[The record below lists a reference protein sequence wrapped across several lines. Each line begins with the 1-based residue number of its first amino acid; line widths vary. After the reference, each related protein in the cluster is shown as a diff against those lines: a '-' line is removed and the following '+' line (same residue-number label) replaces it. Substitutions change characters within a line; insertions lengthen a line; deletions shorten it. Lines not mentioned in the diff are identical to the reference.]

1 MWYNV
6 FSINGEI
13 GVFKFLGKKFKELFK
28 GKVDEEQLEK
38 LEQLF
43 YEADLGA
50 QASSDLTD
58 FVRSLYKKNSKITAD
73 EIIQE
78 IKRELLSQLS
88 GIEVP
93 PYEEGKPHIILIVGV
108 NGNGK
113 TTTIAKLANLYR
125 SQGKSVL
132 VGAADTFR
140 AAAIDQLEMWAKR
153 LNIEIV
159 KGKPGGDPAAVA
171 FDAVAAAKSRG
182 IDIVL
187 IDTAGRLH
195 TKNDL
200 MHELQKVHRVAK
212 PHETLLVL
220 DATIGQNGVEQ
231 AATFHKFTPLSGL
244 ILTKIDGTAKGG
256 TAIAIQK
263 KLQLPIRYFGSGEQV
278 SDFAPYD
285 AQTYINNLIT

>member
-1 MWYNV
+1 M
-6 FSINGEI
+6 
-13 GVFKFLGKKFKELFK
+13 FKVLGQKFRELFK
-28 GKVDEEQLEK
+28 GKVDEEQIEK

-50 QASSDLTD
+50 QTSADLTD
-58 FVRSLYKKNSKITAD
+58 QVRTLYKKNPKISAD
-73 EIIQE
+73 EILKE
-78 IKRELLSQLS
+78 IKGELVSQLKTIPS
-88 GIEVP
+88 ST
-93 PYEEGKPHIILIVGV
+93 EEQGSPHIILIVGV

-113 TTTIAKLANLYR
+113 TTTIAKLAHHYK

-132 VGAADTFR
+132 VAAGDTFR
-140 AAAIDQLEMWAKR
+140 AAAIEQLDMWAQK
-153 LNIEIV
+153 IGVDIV
-159 KGKPGGDPAAVA
+159 KSKPGADPAAVA

-182 IDIVL
+182 VDIVI

-200 MHELQKVHRVAK
+200 MNELEKIKRVSK

-244 ILTKIDGTAKGG
+244 ILTKVDGTAKGG
-256 TAIAIQK
+256 AALAIQK
-263 KLQLPIRYFGSGEQV
+263 KLQLPIRFCGNGEQV
-278 SDFAPYD
+278 GDFAPFDPESYVD
-285 AQTYINNLIT
+285 NLVGL